1 MAPRAPTT
9 VSNDSRR
16 PQRKAAPR
24 MAKTKYK
31 KNGLLGPLV
40 IRLITVGQS
49 RSVACT
55 SPECRN
61 CDFFRNQSVPIKAKE
76 WAQYNNSKA
85 SIRLGY
91 WNRVELYWKARTE
104 VSANT
109 TRAVERMRSVSI
121 RSPALR
127 CNASRRLRRPNKVD
141 IPLRDCLQIIRS
153 LFGPD
158 NKEMKFIGDL

>member
-1 MAPRAPTT
+1 MLASKCDSNNRAIGPKVKILASAVMAARAPTT
-9 VSNDSRR
+9 VSNDSLR

-55 SPECRN
+55 RPECRN

-91 WNRVELYWKARTE
+91 
-104 VSANT
+104 
-109 TRAVERMRSVSI
+109 
-121 RSPALR
+121 
-127 CNASRRLRRPNKVD
+127 
-141 IPLRDCLQIIRS
+141 
-153 LFGPD
+153 
-158 NKEMKFIGDL
+158 